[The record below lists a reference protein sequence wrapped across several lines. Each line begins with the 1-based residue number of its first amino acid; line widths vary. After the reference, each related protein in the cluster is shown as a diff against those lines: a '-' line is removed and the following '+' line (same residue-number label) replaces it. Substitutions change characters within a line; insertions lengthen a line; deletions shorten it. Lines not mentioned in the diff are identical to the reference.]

1 MIDFEVLQPEFFQT
15 AGDGVR
21 TGCTDRVDRSV
32 AIESVNEVV
41 EPSRIRE
48 SFFSNLVRH
57 DVVLHSINGL
67 REINVHSR
75 FGVGS

>member
-1 MIDFEVLQPEFFQT
+1 MINFLVLQPEFVGT
-15 AGDGVR
+15 GGHRLR
-21 TGCTDRVDRSV
+21 TGRTDRVDRSV